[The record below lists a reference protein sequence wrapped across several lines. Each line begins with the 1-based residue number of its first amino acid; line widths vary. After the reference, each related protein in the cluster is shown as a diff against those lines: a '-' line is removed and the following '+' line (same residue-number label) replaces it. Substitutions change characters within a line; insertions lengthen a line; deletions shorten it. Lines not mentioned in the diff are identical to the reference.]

1 MDNTHVIL
9 IVLTIV
15 AVVLAFVLGRGRGL
29 GGGKPLRWSIRL
41 KTGGA
46 SVPANIAQAIQIPG
60 AAGSPG
66 ESHETLAHRL
76 LAEMLIPPSVQHMV
90 GDVQELFARGRALSQ
105 QNQLDAAVTEFG
117 KAVTLAR
124 HNFYAPGRKLGFE
137 QVIAAAAHNNLG
149 NALLA
154 KGDLERA
161 IVEFREGLKVA
172 PTTASLHD
180 SLGQALATKGDT
192 AGADT
197 EFREAARLD
206 PNLARLH
213 ANLGDALRA
222 KGDVEKA
229 IASYRRALRLNPEF
243 GSAKNSLQ
251 AALVEGG
258 HNPKPPQNSA
268 S

>member
-29 GGGKPLRWSIRL
+29 GVGKPLRWTIRL

-46 SVPANIAQAIQIPG
+46 SVPANIVQAIQIPG

-90 GDVQELFARGRALSQ
+90 GDVQELFARGLALSQ

-124 HNFYAPGRKLGFE
+124 QSGMTLLGFVRDGRFNVYADAGRLTE
-137 QVIAAAAHNNLG
+137 APPELFPTSTATNSKTRLG
-149 NALLA
+149 
-154 KGDLERA
+154 K
-161 IVEFREGLKVA
+161 
-172 PTTASLHD
+172 
-180 SLGQALATKGDT
+180 
-192 AGADT
+192 
-197 EFREAARLD
+197 
-206 PNLARLH
+206 
-213 ANLGDALRA
+213 
-222 KGDVEKA
+222 
-229 IASYRRALRLNPEF
+229 
-243 GSAKNSLQ
+243 
-251 AALVEGG
+251 
-258 HNPKPPQNSA
+258 
-268 S
+268 